1 MVMSWIVN
9 KMPIKALILFWEK
22 KYGAFSSVSV
32 LSVCNP
38 IVLNIFLF
46 KYRSYKIEIKE
57 SWKFF

>member
-22 KYGAFSSVSV
+22 KYVAFSSVNV

-38 IVLNIFLF
+38 IVLNTFLF
-46 KYRSYKIEIKE
+46 KYHLYKLKIKE
-57 SWKFF
+57 TWKFF